1 MLPDIPGQH
10 GQGVCS
16 AGEALSNVMCFHMI
30 HLTHPLVLLGQRW
43 LPGGDHLSR
52 GGGTS
57 RHIVWVW
64 AHLLD
69 WPHRHCS

>member
-1 MLPDIPGQH
+1 MLPDIPGPH

-16 AGEALSNVMCFHMI
+16 AGEALSNVMCFHLI
-30 HLTHPLVLLGQRW
+30 HFTHATVLLGQRW
-43 LPGGDHLSR
+43 LSGGDHLSR

-57 RHIVWVW
+57 RLPVWVW

-69 WPHRHCS
+69 WSQ